1 MPGGKT
7 AREVQEHLK
16 IQEITGGVPARFS
29 NRVVNKKDPISRAD
43 SIYCKISDMKESA

>member
-1 MPGGKT
+1 MRMKRVPGGKT

-29 NRVVNKKDPISRAD
+29 NRVVNKKDPIGPGRQHLLQD
-43 SIYCKISDMKESA
+43 K